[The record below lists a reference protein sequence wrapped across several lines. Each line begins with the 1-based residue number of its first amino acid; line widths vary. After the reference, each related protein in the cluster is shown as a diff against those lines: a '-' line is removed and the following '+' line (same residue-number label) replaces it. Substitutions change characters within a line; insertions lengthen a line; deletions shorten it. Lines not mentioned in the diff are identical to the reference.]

1 MTGDVG
7 PFSATCVA
15 EFEGPGAYAP
25 KALAVDQAVARRR
38 QQSVI
43 ITAAARMELPEP
55 IEPIEPIE
63 TLPADSARRLL
74 ADAHS

>member
-1 MTGDVG
+1 
-7 PFSATCVA
+7 
-15 EFEGPGAYAP
+15 
-25 KALAVDQAVARRR
+25 
-38 QQSVI
+38 
-43 ITAAARMELPEP
+43 MELPEP